1 MKRVQRI
8 TFTLQVARELRKR
21 QVELL
26 APLIRN
32 RKAYV
37 EGRFSGDEMASPVG
51 AAYLDSLFGLEVPG
65 RGQLGEEELVTLVS
79 EVISAGTDTSATAVE
94 WALFHL
100 VVDQEIQER
109 LYKEIV
115 DCVGKD
121 GVITESHVERM
132 PYLSAVVKE
141 TFRRHPPSH
150 FVLSHAVT
158 EDTKLGGYTVPKNA
172 SVEFY
177 TAWLTEDPNMWE
189 DPNEFRPERFL
200 SGDGVDVDVTGTKG
214 VRMMPFGIG
223 RRICPAW
230 SLGMVHINLLL
241 AKMAQAFHWSSIA
254 PKARIISPSSS
265 TTTRITLTH
274 LLNRCLLSSII
285 KHLHTKFHLMPCHPT
300 FHSHVITN
308 IATLLS
314 R

>member
-274 LLNRCLLSSII
+274 LLNRCLLS
-285 KHLHTKFHLMPCHPT
+285 KFERNM
-300 FHSHVITN
+300 
-308 IATLLS
+308 
-314 R
+314 

>member
-1 MKRVQRI
+1 
-8 TFTLQVARELRKR
+8 
-21 QVELL
+21 
-26 APLIRN
+26 
-32 RKAYV
+32 
-37 EGRFSGDEMASPVG
+37 MASPVG

-65 RGQLGEEELVTLVS
+65 RGQMGEEELVTLVS

-121 GVITESHVERM
+121 EVITESHVERM

-141 TFRRHPPSH
+141 TFRRHPSSH
-150 FVLSHAVT
+150 FVLSHAAT

-177 TAWLTEDPNMWE
+177 TAWLTEDSNMWE

-241 AKMAQAFHWSSIA
+241 AKMVQAFH
-254 PKARIISPSSS
+254 
-265 TTTRITLTH
+265 
-274 LLNRCLLSSII
+274 
-285 KHLHTKFHLMPCHPT
+285 
-300 FHSHVITN
+300 
-308 IATLLS
+308 
-314 R
+314 